1 MLKLAG
7 IIMLMLGCTGLGV
20 NKVTEEQR
28 RIRELR
34 EIRRIVLRIQN
45 EMVYS
50 KRTLPEICL
59 MLGQSAA
66 EPYCGAF
73 ITIFRK
79 LEENDGSILEN
90 IWKECFIRYMAELPL
105 EEEEKNILI
114 NLTEHMGIMDETMQA
129 ADIGQSLDMI
139 TEHIAV
145 AESEYKNKSR
155 VIMSVSIMAGL
166 FLVIWLL

>member
-7 IIMLMLGCTGLGV
+7 IIMLMLGCTGLGI
-20 NKVTEEQR
+20 NKVSEEKM

-34 EIRRIVLRIQN
+34 EIRRMVVRIQS
-45 EMVYS
+45 EMVYG

-59 MLGQSAA
+59 LLSRSAS
-66 EPYCGAF
+66 EPYSSAF
-73 ITIFRK
+73 LMIFQR

-90 IWKECFIRYMAELPL
+90 IWKEQLNSCMEGMPL
-105 EEEEKNILI
+105 REEEKNILI
-114 NLTEHMGIMDETMQA
+114 NLPEHMGIMDETMQA

-139 TEHIAV
+139 TAHIAKT
-145 AESEYKNKSR
+145 ETEYENKAK
-155 VIMSVSIMAGL
+155 VIMSVSVMAGL